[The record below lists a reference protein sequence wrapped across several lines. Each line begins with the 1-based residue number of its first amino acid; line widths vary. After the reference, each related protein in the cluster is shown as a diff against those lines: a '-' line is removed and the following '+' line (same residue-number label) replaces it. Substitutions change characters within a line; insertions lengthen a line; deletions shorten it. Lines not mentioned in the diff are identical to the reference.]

1 MQRTHQSFHSIIQ
14 VIGRLVC
21 LSLSHTH
28 LALLFT
34 FHSFYLFSAY
44 VRPSL
49 TLAAVNFTNTLDDL
63 LFYANT
69 HDPNMIKPVS
79 SAQDANSKMISTIN
93 SVST

>member
-1 MQRTHQSFHSIIQ
+1 
-14 VIGRLVC
+14 
-21 LSLSHTH
+21 
-28 LALLFT
+28 
-34 FHSFYLFSAY
+34 